1 MKYLF
6 IVTIG
11 LIMNTSLAQQYPWTG
26 KCDQAQSVSEINE
39 CMSKSCEEAKVY
51 YDNTYNT
58 LFQKVQAELKK
69 AKKGTVQFEILSKY
83 NTYLPRLKKSLSD
96 NALCMSELDAAGSI
110 GGSEYDAIKAESFLK
125 KIENNITLL
134 KNLEAELPSFN

>member
-11 LIMNTSLAQQYPWTG
+11 LIMNTSLAQQFPWIG
-26 KCDQAQSVSEINE
+26 KCDQAQSVADMND

-51 YDNTYNT
+51 YENTYKT
-58 LFQKVQAELKK
+58 LFKKVQAELKK
-69 AKKGTVQFEILSKY
+69 ANKGTVQFEILSKY

-96 NALCMSELDAAGSI
+96 NALCMSELDAASSI

-125 KIENNITLL
+125 IMENNITLL
-134 KNLEAELPSFN
+134 KNMEAELPSFN

>member
-6 IVTIG
+6 IATIG

-26 KCDQAQSVSEINE
+26 KCDQAQSVAEMND
-39 CMSKSCEEAKVY
+39 CMTKSCEEAKVFFE
-51 YDNTYNT
+51 NTYNT
-58 LFQKVQAELKK
+58 LFKKVQTELKK
-69 AKKGTVQFEILSKY
+69 AKKGTVQFDILSKY

-96 NALCMSELDAAGSI
+96 NALCMSELDAAGSV

-125 KIENNITLL
+125 NMENNITLL
-134 KNLEAELPSFN
+134 KNMEAELPSFN